1 MTIYAMS
8 DIHGFIGPF
17 EEALAHVN
25 LDDGASRLV
34 LLGDYCDRGP
44 SSLEVYRRIM
54 GLQEEFPGQVI
65 ALRGNHEE
73 MLLEYIDM
81 ASADLGFTQGWM
93 LADTGL
99 ATAQSFL
106 SKDEFA
112 EVKHL
117 LSRRKFEEAYLLTV
131 EYIKGSSPD
140 VLRWIRNLPYY
151 YETEFGQVFCHAG
164 IDEDAGDLWRIGT
177 PEEYFT
183 SMPPYYKGK
192 RFELD
197 VIAGHISTEFV
208 SEIPGYHDIW
218 FDDASHYYIDGQ
230 TVATGRIPVLQYDES
245 TGTYSGPGL

>member
-44 SSLEVYRRIM
+44 SSLDVYHRIM

-81 ASADLGFTQGWM
+81 VSVDLGFTQGWM

-106 SKDEFA
+106 SKGEFA
-112 EVKHL
+112 QVKHL

-131 EYIKGSSPD
+131 ECMKRSHAD
-140 VLRWIRNLPYY
+140 VIRWIRNLPY
-151 YETEFGQVFCHAG
+151 
-164 IDEDAGDLWRIGT
+164 
-177 PEEYFT
+177 
-183 SMPPYYKGK
+183 
-192 RFELD
+192 
-197 VIAGHISTEFV
+197 
-208 SEIPGYHDIW
+208 
-218 FDDASHYYIDGQ
+218 
-230 TVATGRIPVLQYDES
+230 
-245 TGTYSGPGL
+245 

>member
-17 EEALAHVN
+17 EEALAHVDLN
-25 LDDGASRLV
+25 DSASRLV

-54 GLQEEFPGQVI
+54 GLQKEFPGQVI

-93 LADTGL
+93 LADAGL

-131 EYIKGSSPD
+131 E
-140 VLRWIRNLPYY
+140 
-151 YETEFGQVFCHAG
+151 
-164 IDEDAGDLWRIGT
+164 
-177 PEEYFT
+177 
-183 SMPPYYKGK
+183 
-192 RFELD
+192 
-197 VIAGHISTEFV
+197 
-208 SEIPGYHDIW
+208 
-218 FDDASHYYIDGQ
+218 
-230 TVATGRIPVLQYDES
+230 
-245 TGTYSGPGL
+245 

>member
-44 SSLEVYRRIM
+44 ASLAVYRRIM
-54 GLQEEFPGQVI
+54 SLQEEFPDQVI

-81 ASADLGFTQGWM
+81 ASADLGFTQGWI

-106 SKDEFA
+106 GKDEFA
-112 EVKHL
+112 EVKRL
-117 LSRRKFEEAYLLTV
+117 LARKKFENAYLLTV
-131 EYIKGSSPD
+131 ECMKRNHPD
-140 VLRWIRNLPYY
+140 VLRWIRDLPYY
-151 YETEFGQVFCHAG
+151 YETEFDQVFCHAG
-164 IDEDAGDLWRIGT
+164 IDEDAGDLWRVGT

-183 SMPPYYKGK
+183 SMPPHYKGQ

-197 VIAGHISTEFV
+197 VIAGHVSTE
-208 SEIPGYHDIW
+208 SASGIPGYHNIW
-218 FDDASHYYIDGQ
+218 FDGASHYYIDGQ
-230 TVATGRIPVLQYDES
+230 TVTTGRTLVLQYDES

>member
-8 DIHGFIGPF
+8 DIHGFIEPF
-17 EEALAHVN
+17 EKALAHVN
-25 LDDGASRLV
+25 LSDGTSRLV

-44 SSLEVYRRIM
+44 ASLDVYRRIM
-54 GLQEEFPGQVI
+54 SLQEEFPSQVI

-81 ASADLGFTQGWM
+81 ASVDLGFTQGWM

-106 SKDEFA
+106 SEDEFA

-117 LSRRKFEEAYLLTV
+117 LACRKFEDAYLLTV
-131 EYIKGSSPD
+131 ECMKRNHPD
-140 VLRWIRNLPYY
+140 VLRWIRDLPYY
-151 YETEFGQVFCHAG
+151 YETEFDQVFCHAG
-164 IDEDAGDLWRIGT
+164 IDEDAGDLWRVGT

-183 SMPPYYKGK
+183 SMPPYYKGQ

-197 VIAGHISTEFV
+197 VIAGHVSTE
-208 SEIPGYHDIW
+208 SASGIPGYHNIW
-218 FDDASHYYIDGQ
+218 FDGASHYYIDGQ
-230 TVATGRIPVLQYDES
+230 TVTTGRTLVLQYDES